1 MSFEN
6 VFYLLEEQI
15 VLDKL
20 QKFLRV
26 LIAFGD
32 IT

>member
-15 VLDKL
+15 DLDKL
-20 QKFLRV
+20 QKFLWV
-26 LIAFGD
+26 LIVFGD
-32 IT
+32 IA

>member
-15 VLDKL
+15 GLDKL
-20 QKFLRV
+20 QKFLWV
-26 LIAFGD
+26 LIVFGD
-32 IT
+32 IA